1 MIMGE
6 EVKTS
11 IVPKLAGD
19 GANWVMYWDR
29 MTLTFKRQ
37 GLGDHLD
44 FMKLTKWYAVLT
56 TVSSLTVDEKW
67 EEDEFAF

>member
-11 IVPKLAGD
+11 IVPKLVGD
-19 GANWVMYWDR
+19 GANWVTYQDR

-44 FMKLTKWYAVLT
+44 FTKLTKQYMALAT
-56 TVSSLTVDEKW
+56 ASSLTVNKK
-67 EEDEFAF
+67 